1 MGKGY
6 AEGPAAEAAEE
17 ERERLAQGP
26 QPPRPELRKAVFGC
40 TSDEPE
46 PHLIGWADEVDQ
58 DALFAT
64 GRAWGL
70 SVRLVAAA

>member
-26 QPPRPELRKAVFGC
+26 QPERAALRKGVYGC
-40 TSDEPE
+40 TADTPE
-46 PHLIGWADEVDQ
+46 PHFIGWADDVDP
-58 DALFAT
+58 DALFT
-64 GRAWGL
+64 SGQAWGL

>member
-26 QPPRPELRKAVFGC
+26 PPPRAELRKGVYGC
-40 TSDEPE
+40 TRADPA
-46 PHLIGWADEVDQ
+46 PHFLGWADEVDQ
-58 DALFAT
+58 DALFDA
-64 GRAWGL
+64 GEAWGL

>member
-26 QPPRPELRKAVFGC
+26 QPERPALRKGVYGC
-40 TSDEPE
+40 TADVPE
-46 PHLIGWADEVDQ
+46 PHFIGWADEVDQ
-58 DALFAT
+58 DALFT
-64 GRAWGL
+64 SGQAWGL

>member
-26 QPPRPELRKAVFGC
+26 QPRRPVLRKGVYGC
-40 TSDEPE
+40 TADEPE
-46 PHLIGWADEVDQ
+46 PHFIGWADEVDQ

-64 GRAWGL
+64 GAGWGL
-70 SVRLVAAA
+70 SVRLVADA